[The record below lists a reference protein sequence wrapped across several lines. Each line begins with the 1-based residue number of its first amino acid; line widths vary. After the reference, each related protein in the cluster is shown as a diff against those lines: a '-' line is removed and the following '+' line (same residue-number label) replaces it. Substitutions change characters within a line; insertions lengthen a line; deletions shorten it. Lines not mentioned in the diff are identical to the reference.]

1 MNLLATAHCY
11 FLIALA
17 WQPVPTGNPV
27 HKTRQ
32 LVVATVGL
40 IAMVAIPTILI
51 VWARRRWRP

>member
-1 MNLLATAHCY
+1 MATAHCY